1 MLLAIVSVQI
11 CVNKGVPSSRL
22 DKKQTINLWKRHML
36 CDSVLIYG
44 RNCWEFGHFVSPASV
59 QSCVAK
65 FPLRTVWMKILEMK
79 TTRTQLAH
87 AISCF
92 RALHHRWH
100 FASSSSGIWTLFM
113 KSSLEGPESE
123 EHEKKNTNTNKNTT
137 MTRAPANFFRKCEKF
152 AKDKV
157 IYGKEGLEYWNTAKE
172 RRNLR
177 SFDMKTSPHRD
188 AIFFLRV
195 SWIVLPKWAR
205 VAYFP
210 RKDSLKLNRSVK
222 TPWHRSS
229 MGVERSK

>member
-1 MLLAIVSVQI
+1 MKASYVVWLGVNLREELLRIWTF
-11 CVNKGVPSSRL
+11 CFTRF
-22 DKKQTINLWKRHML
+22 
-36 CDSVLIYG
+36 CSVLRRKIS
-44 RNCWEFGHFVSPASV
+44 FTD
-59 QSCVAK
+59 CVDEDSWDEDNSHS
-65 FPLRTVWMKILEMK
+65 F
-79 TTRTQLAH
+79 AH

-123 EHEKKNTNTNKNTT
+123 EHEKKKKNTNKNTT

>member
-1 MLLAIVSVQI
+1 MKASYVVWLGVNLREELLRIWTFCFTRFCSVLRRKI
-11 CVNKGVPSSRL
+11 SFTDCVDEDSWDEDNSHTACSRNFLFPRSPSSLAFRL
-22 DKKQTINLWKRHML
+22 FIVWNLDSFHEIFFRGARIRRTRKK
-36 CDSVLIYG
+36 
-44 RNCWEFGHFVSPASV
+44 
-59 QSCVAK
+59 
-65 FPLRTVWMKILEMK
+65 
-79 TTRTQLAH
+79 
-87 AISCF
+87 
-92 RALHHRWH
+92 
-100 FASSSSGIWTLFM
+100 
-113 KSSLEGPESE
+113 
-123 EHEKKNTNTNKNTT
+123 KKNANKNTT